1 VVQEALTNSLRHS
14 ARTGVTVTLTYG
26 ADALDI
32 DVADSGGNGHP
43 GRVTDAVNGSS
54 VDGVS
59 AGGYGLVGMRQRVE
73 LLGGLLAVGPAA
85 GQGFRVRARL
95 PVAEQT
101 GRAAR

>member
-1 VVQEALTNSLRHS
+1 
-14 ARTGVTVTLTYG
+14 
-26 ADALDI
+26 
-32 DVADSGGNGHP
+32 
-43 GRVTDAVNGSS
+43 
-54 VDGVS
+54 
-59 AGGYGLVGMRQRVE
+59 VE